1 MKKCLSYY
9 KKMNYQIILRQD
21 VDNGERYYVA
31 EIPELQGCGSHGATQ
46 EEALRRLEE
55 AKELWLKAKLKRG
68 LPIPEPNVEENYS
81 GKILVRIPSKLHMEL
96 IEKAKKENIS
106 LNLLIRNKLESVLSM
121 EAIQKEIYELKKS
134 VNELCLITQTTTEYN
149 LFPMASNSRLSVVPG
164 IKGAWAG
171 TAVPDGSTPATA
183 SGMTWI
189 ISPEAYQSSKEK
201 RL

>member
-1 MKKCLSYY
+1 LARYRRKAEMKKCLSYY

-134 VNELCLITQTTTEYN
+134 VNDLT
-149 LFPMASNSRLSVVPG
+149 FP
-164 IKGAWAG
+164 
-171 TAVPDGSTPATA
+171 
-183 SGMTWI
+183 
-189 ISPEAYQSSKEK
+189 
-201 RL
+201 